1 MLNKVKNSGFTIV
14 ELLIVIVVIA
24 ILAAISIVAYNGVQ
38 ARGKASAAQSAATS
52 LDKKLEIYNAL
63 NSFYPTT
70 AGTITGTATQNS
82 VATTASSE
90 WYVQQS
96 SAFTTTAGTAAAAT
110 GMHSL
115 LAAPTDPKTVYY
127 TGIVAGGPTT
137 SGGCIWWYDYQNT
150 TWKSTAA
157 GPVTCPALPT
167 TQAASFAAV
176 AL

>member
-24 ILAAISIVAYNGVQ
+24 ILAAISIVAYNGIQ

-63 NSFYPTT
+63 NSFYPTSP
-70 AGTITGTATQNS
+70 GTITGTTAQNS
-82 VATTASSE
+82 VTTSASSE
-90 WYVQQS
+90 WYVQQG
-96 SAFTTTAGTAAAAT
+96 SAFNTSVAAGAGTTTGVYN
-110 GMHSL
+110 G
-115 LAAPTDPKTVYY
+115 LAAPTDPKTIYY
-127 TGIVAGGPTT
+127 TNGSTT
-137 SGGCIWWYDYQNT
+137 TGGCIWWYDYQNA

-157 GPVTCPALPT
+157 GTITCPALPT
-167 TQAASFAAV
+167 VSTSSLGSV

>member
-1 MLNKVKNSGFTIV
+1 MLHKVKNSNGFTIV

-24 ILAAISIVAYNGVQ
+24 ILAAISIVAYNGIQ

-52 LDKKLEIYNAL
+52 LDKKLEIYNAV

-82 VATTASSE
+82 VTTSASSE
-90 WYVQQS
+90 WYAAQS
-96 SAFTTTAGTAAAAT
+96 SAFTTTAATAASAT
-110 GMHSL
+110 GVWSG

-127 TGIVAGGPTT
+127 TNGSTT
-137 SGGCIWWYDYQNT
+137 TGGCIWWYDYQNS

-157 GPVTCPALPT
+157 GSITCPTLPT
-167 TQAASFAAV
+167 VSTSSLGSV
-176 AL
+176 AI